1 MTMQPDAGALPLP
14 GLDVVDDLAERRRG
28 SPVSDLEKAIRRSLA
43 ELHRQGHVGEVDAG
57 KLQLAIELAQIIE
70 LKKATRRTSTV
81 GNDARVLMEILDAF
95 VAEASDVDEDLRA
108 AMEQWGTYV
117 AGERPAPADP
127 DR

>member
-1 MTMQPDAGALPLP
+1 MTTDPGAPPLP

-28 SPVSDLEKAIRRSLA
+28 AKVSALEAAIRRSLA
-43 ELHRQGHVGEVDAG
+43 ELHRQGHIGEVDAG

-95 VAEASDVDEDLRA
+95 VDEATDVDDDLRDAMNQWSDYLAPDA
-108 AMEQWGTYV
+108 APP
-117 AGERPAPADP
+117 PAP